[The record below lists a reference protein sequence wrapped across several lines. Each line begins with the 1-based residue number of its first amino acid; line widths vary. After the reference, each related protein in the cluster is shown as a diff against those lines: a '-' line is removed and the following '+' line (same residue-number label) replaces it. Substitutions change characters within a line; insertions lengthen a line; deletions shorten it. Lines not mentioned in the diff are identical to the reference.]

1 MANRTTLAD
10 NAGLNTGIYKDHI
23 SSIAKMFMEEPKDGV
38 KIAQDLKANYIL
50 IFVVAQKVSVNG
62 TSFYTLGY
70 GGYEDKL
77 YWFSRIGGLDN
88 VSEYLEADEFTPKP
102 KFWNTT
108 LLGQLIPFTLE
119 GYASFEDEQIP
130 TTINN
135 NTIFHKYKSGAIALY
150 SKQIKYPENSRDNG
164 LQQQQPFSL
173 VYSSDSF
180 AKSNQDRISAVQIY
194 KINNITRFP

>member
-1 MANRTTLAD
+1 
-10 NAGLNTGIYKDHI
+10 
-23 SSIAKMFMEEPKDGV
+23 MFMEEPKDGV

-50 IFVVAQKVSVNG
+50 IFVVAQRVSVNG
-62 TSFYTLGY
+62 SSFYTLGY

-77 YWFSRIGGLDN
+77 YWFVRIGGLDN

-108 LLGQLIPFTLE
+108 LLGQLIPFTLQ

-130 TTINN
+130 TTNNNN

-150 SKQIKYPENSRDNG
+150 SKEIKYPENGRDNG
-164 LQQQQPFSL
+164 QQQQHQQPFSL

-180 AKSNQDRISAVQIY
+180 AKSNQDRISAVLIY
-194 KINNITRFP
+194 RINNNITRFQ